1 MRVTK
6 SAFWDTSAI
15 LPLCVDQKPTARSF
29 QIARQFRK
37 TVVWWGTPVESYSG
51 LARLLREGEISSKEM
66 ASGIRRL
73 AVLQRV
79 WQEIVPLDS
88 VRTMAQ
94 SLLGQYPLRAAD
106 ALQIA
111 AALVWCRE
119 KPHHRPFVCFDEK
132 LAEVAHRTGF
142 LVLS

>member
-37 TVVWWGTPVESYSG
+37 TVVWWATPVESYSG

-66 ASGIRRL
+66 ANGIR
-73 AVLQRV
+73 
-79 WQEIVPLDS
+79 LDS